1 MYFEFACTETR
12 SKCREST
19 RGKQMLTAKRNL
31 AELGAIK
38 DVGTETHPILLHGYK
53 ISPENVHNSVLPQY
67 FTFSAPLTCGHWR
80 ATGVDFC
87 WWYFTEALQLPWLKQ
102 SDPRSEQREGSLI
115 HNECIHHSHTMTVSG
130 SGEIALFKLGN
141 CSFDQNNGFSS
152 SCERAAWQQLKPR
165 KLTVKLAERHFA
177 TIRHFLHV
185 SLTNTTYIRTFN
197 MTATNEKY
205 NLTEGKWR

>member
-1 MYFEFACTETR
+1 MHHRKTGACYLPQGYLDRPPDLQPWVHTASCPDICIWCALKSVPLEHLNLPALKR
-12 SKCREST
+12 DPNVGRAHEVNK
-19 RGKQMLTAKRNL
+19 MLTAKRNL

-67 FTFSAPLTCGHWR
+67 FTFSAPLTCGHRR

-115 HNECIHHSHTMTVSG
+115 HNECIHHSHTMGV
-130 SGEIALFKLGN
+130 
-141 CSFDQNNGFSS
+141 
-152 SCERAAWQQLKPR
+152 
-165 KLTVKLAERHFA
+165 VK
-177 TIRHFLHV
+177 
-185 SLTNTTYIRTFN
+185 
-197 MTATNEKY
+197 
-205 NLTEGKWR
+205 